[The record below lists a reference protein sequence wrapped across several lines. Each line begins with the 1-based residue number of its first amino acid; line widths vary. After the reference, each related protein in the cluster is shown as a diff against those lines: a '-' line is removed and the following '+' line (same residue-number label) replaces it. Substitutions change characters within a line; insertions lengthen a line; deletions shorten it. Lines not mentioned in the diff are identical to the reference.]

1 MVPGVGGYRKK
12 VFLKFNA
19 LRLQE
24 LRFVFCELSV
34 CCKSVSKT
42 SLSYYLNSRAGELN
56 DEGTEVKI
64 DVYD

>member
-1 MVPGVGGYRKK
+1 M
-12 VFLKFNA
+12 
-19 LRLQE
+19 
-24 LRFVFCELSV
+24 FCELSV